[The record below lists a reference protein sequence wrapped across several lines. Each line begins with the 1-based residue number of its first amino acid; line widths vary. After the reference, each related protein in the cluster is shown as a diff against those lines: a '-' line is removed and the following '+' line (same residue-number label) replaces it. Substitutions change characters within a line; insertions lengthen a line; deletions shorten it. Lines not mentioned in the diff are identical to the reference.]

1 MRSTHFHDDIV
12 PQDTALN
19 DTSEETIISLPLSE
33 TEIEDLLYGGERSS
47 AERIELLRALRDD
60 IAERESSDFGGN
72 DPRALLD
79 EIDSRIAELLG
90 AERDGSRHAIF
101 DRDPL
106 AHRETLAPDSDE
118 LDALEEDD
126 EASLR
131 EEPDLFGDGADAEE
145 PLQPPGDDEDD
156 DEDQGDDPEEPPA
169 AE

>member
-19 DTSEETIISLPLSE
+19 DTSDETIISLPLSE

-131 EEPDLFGDGADAEE
+131 EEPDLFGDGADEDGA
-145 PLQPPGDDEDD
+145 LQPPDDED
-156 DEDQGDDPEEPPA
+156 EEGDDVVDGSPGPET
-169 AE
+169 